1 MADMLDVAIIGSGPS
16 ALAAALYLARAG
28 VSVAAFERGAMGGE
42 LSRIAEISNYPG
54 FAGPGQDLFGVMRNQ
69 AESAGAKILYGECTA
84 VLPRDGYFELQ
95 IDDETVKARSVLA
108 ASGSVPKSL
117 NFSITPPV
125 STCAL
130 CDGVLAKGKDIAIVG
145 GANSAVQAALY
156 LAPLAKSITLIT
168 HSRLKADQ
176 KLQQELQQYQNI
188 TIQENVE
195 PTTELLNQYEYV
207 FVFIGTQPASGYLA
221 AVHAELGGI
230 LNKKGEILIGQD
242 PDCPHQTKLPGLFAA
257 GDVRADAIKQV
268 VTAAGDGAAAAIEI
282 VNYLRTV
289 EK

>member
-28 VSVAAFERGAMGGE
+28 VSVSAFERGAMGGE
-42 LSRIAEISNYPG
+42 LSRIAAISNYPG
-54 FAGPGQDLFGVMRNQ
+54 FAGPGQDLFRVMRNQ
-69 AESAGAKILYGECTA
+69 AENAGAKIFYGECTQI
-84 VLPRDGYFELQ
+84 LSKDGHFELQ
-95 IDDETVKARSVLA
+95 IDDETILARAVLA

-117 NFSITPPV
+117 DLSITPPV

-130 CDGVLAKGKDIAIVG
+130 CDGVFAKGKNIAIVG
-145 GANSAVQAALY
+145 GANSAVQAGLY
-156 LAPLAKSITLIT
+156 LAPLAKSVTIIT
-168 HSRLKADQ
+168 HSHLKADQ
-176 KLQQELQQYQNI
+176 KLQQELQQYQNV
-188 TIQENVE
+188 TTQENVE
-195 PTTELLNQYEYV
+195 PTAELLNQYEYV
-207 FVFIGTQPASGYLA
+207 FVFIGTQPSSSYLA
-221 AVHAELGGI
+221 TVHAELGGI
-230 LNKKGEILIGQD
+230 LNEKGEVILGQD
-242 PDCPHQTKLPGLFAA
+242 TDYPHQTKLPGLFAA